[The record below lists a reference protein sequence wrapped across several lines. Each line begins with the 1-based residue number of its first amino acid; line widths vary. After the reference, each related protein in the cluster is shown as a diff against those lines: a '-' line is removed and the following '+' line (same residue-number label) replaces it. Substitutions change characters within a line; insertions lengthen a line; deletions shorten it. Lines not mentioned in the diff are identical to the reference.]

1 MVEKRLTSRSCLST
15 SLLWSL
21 SRWSDLRQHAL
32 EADSRTPSRY
42 IPPGNE
48 GRSFAPRE
56 RQGSP
61 REESGGTCGVCLAL
75 DSVYLVTPLSSPLCL
90 LIGRSWTDTHGGE
103 GHKEMMT
110 IVKGGGSH
118 PMRSSSDRRQS
129 HRVGGQEEKRE
140 GGGFESQIYLW
151 TLGSPGGRG
160 EGGGQG
166 RGRIRHDTHVTLS
179 GKIA

>member
-140 GGGFESQIYLW
+140 GGVLSRRSIFGHSEAQ
-151 TLGSPGGRG
+151 GAGERGGAG
-160 EGGGQG
+160 E
-166 RGRIRHDTHVTLS
+166 RADS
-179 GKIA
+179 S